1 MVQKSTKKR
10 KTHMKQRKRF
20 SLSRPKEHN
29 STASTAVSVRAPQ
42 AVRTRCNLSAYAL
55 KYQRVRAK
63 IPARTHSD
71 DNAYALRSQTVRAG
85 SLVRARYKISAYDN
99 AYAYM

>member
-1 MVQKSTKKR
+1 
-10 KTHMKQRKRF
+10 MKQRKRF
-20 SLSRPKEHN
+20 SLSHQKEHN
-29 STASTAVSVRAPQ
+29 STTSTADSVRAPQ
-42 AVRTRCNLSAYAL
+42 AARTRCNLSAYAL

-71 DNAYALRSQTVRAG
+71 HNAYTLRSQRVHAG